1 MSIPVLDTPRLR
13 IREYT
18 VKDLV
23 ARHDL
28 MKQAFQSDDS
38 LVQTKE
44 WLDWTVLNY
53 RALANL
59 YQPPYGDYVIESKAS
74 GAAIGSVGLVPTIVP
89 WGVLGHKP
97 ASEHHYLISP
107 EFGMFWAVLDAHQ
120 GEGYASEAA
129 KIVLD
134 YIFKQLLARR
144 VVATTEKENLG
155 SQRVMEKIGMTVHH
169 NPSDKPFWFKTV
181 GVIENPLIARK

>member
-1 MSIPVLDTPRLR
+1 MSIPVLETPRLR

-18 VKDLV
+18 AQDLQ
-23 ARHDL
+23 ARRDL
-28 MKQAFQSDDS
+28 MQQAFQSEDTLAQS
-38 LVQTKE
+38 QE
-44 WLDWTVLNY
+44 WLDWTILNY

-59 YQPPYGDYVIESKAS
+59 YQPPYGDYVIELKSS
-74 GAAIGSVGLVPTIVP
+74 TEAIGSVGLVPTIVP
-89 WGVLGHKP
+89 WGVLGNKP

-107 EFGMFWAVLDAHQ
+107 EFGMFWAILDAHQ
-120 GEGYASEAA
+120 GMGYASEAA
-129 KIVLD
+129 QVVLD

-144 VVATTEKENLG
+144 VVATTERDNLA

-181 GVIENPLIARK
+181 GVIENPLISQK

>member
-1 MSIPVLDTPRLR
+1 MSIPVLETPRLR

-18 VKDLV
+18 VKDLIS
-23 ARHDL
+23 RHDL

-53 RALANL
+53 RALSNL
-59 YQPPYGDYVIESKAS
+59 YQPPYGDYAIELKAT
-74 GAAIGSVGLVPTIVP
+74 GQPIGSVGLVPTIVP
-89 WGVLGHKP
+89 WGVLGNKP
-97 ASEHHYLISP
+97 ATEHHYLISP
-107 EFGMFWAVLDAHQ
+107 EFGMFWAVLDIHQ
-120 GEGYASEAA
+120 GNGYATEAA
-129 KIVLD
+129 KALLD

-144 VVATTEKENLG
+144 VVATTETDNIG

-181 GVIENPLIARK
+181 GVIENPLITK